1 MPSQS
6 SQSSAKAHRGQLG
19 FALLELIVAMAIMAI
34 VGLLAWRGMDAM
46 IRGREVI
53 ERRSNEDLTYVQL
66 VRQFDRDCQ
75 EILRRDELNFSLGVT
90 NSSIANNSTA
100 NSSAPN
106 NSASNNSDSNTTIS
120 NLSNLTGNALPSIA
134 AGSKNIWWLRHYHAD
149 MQDAWLLVGYGMGP
163 TGLQRWTSQP
173 LLRRSDAI
181 ALWNNTLRN
190 PDLLSSDLLVSWQA
204 SNIVRQSFVI
214 QNSLLSGAGGSGISA
229 TGTGT
234 PIANNANNANNNSNN
249 NASNTNNTAP
259 NPAIGVIT
267 PDQQGLVMQWW
278 LKDISLPITRSCLMG
293 GAL

>member
-1 MPSQS
+1 MLRQS
-6 SQSSAKAHRGQLG
+6 SHSSAKANRGHGGQLG

-75 EILRRDELNFSLGVT
+75 EILRRDELNFSLGT
-90 NSSIANNSTA
+90 T
-100 NSSAPN
+100 N
-106 NSASNNSDSNTTIS
+106 NSASTTAPTTTG

-149 MQDAWLLVGYGMGP
+149 MQDAWLLVGYGMSP

-173 LLRRSDAI
+173 LLRRSDAL
-181 ALWNNTLRN
+181 ALWNNALRN

-204 SNIVRQSFVI
+204 PNIVRQSFVI

-234 PIANNANNANNNSNN
+234 PIANNANNN
-249 NASNTNNTAP
+249 SNTNNTAT

>member
-1 MPSQS
+1 MLRRS
-6 SQSSAKAHRGQLG
+6 SHSRSRAHRGQLG

-75 EILRRDELNFSLGVT
+75 EILRRDELNFSLGTT
-90 NSSIANNSTA
+90 NSGV
-100 NSSAPN
+100 
-106 NSASNNSDSNTTIS
+106 ASNSVPTTATSNLNNLTSNT
-120 NLSNLTGNALPSIA
+120 LPSIA

-149 MQDAWLLVGYGMGP
+149 MQDAWLLVGYGMSP

-173 LLRRSDAI
+173 LLRRSDAL
-181 ALWNNTLRN
+181 ALWNNALRN

-204 SNIVRQSFVI
+204 PNIVRQSFVI

-234 PIANNANNANNNSNN
+234 PIAN
-249 NASNTNNTAP
+249 SNTNNAASSPT
-259 NPAIGVIT
+259 IGVIT

-278 LKDISLPITRSCLMG
+278 LKDIALPITRSCLMG

>member
-1 MPSQS
+1 MTKRKLMLRQS
-6 SQSSAKAHRGQLG
+6 SHSSLGEYGRHRGQLG

-75 EILRRDELNFSLGVT
+75 EILRRDELNFSLGAT
-90 NSSIANNSTA
+90 NSTST
-100 NSSAPN
+100 
-106 NSASNNSDSNTTIS
+106 TTATTS
-120 NLSNLTGNALPSIA
+120 NLNNLTSNALPSIA

-149 MQDAWLLVGYGMGP
+149 MQDAWLLVGYGMSS

-173 LLRRSDAI
+173 LLRRSDAL
-181 ALWNNTLRN
+181 ALWNNALRN

-204 SNIVRQSFVI
+204 PNIVRQSFII

-234 PIANNANNANNNSNN
+234 PIADNANNVNNNANN
-249 NASNTNNTAP
+249 SNTAA
-259 NPAIGVIT
+259 NPTIGVIT

>member
-1 MPSQS
+1 MIKRKLMLRQS
-6 SQSSAKAHRGQLG
+6 SHPSPGEYGRHRGQLG

-75 EILRRDELNFSLGVT
+75 EILRRDELNFSLGV
-90 NSSIANNSTA
+90 ANST
-100 NSSAPN
+100 
-106 NSASNNSDSNTTIS
+106 SASTITATTS
-120 NLSNLTGNALPSIA
+120 NLNNLTSNALPSIA

-149 MQDAWLLVGYGMGP
+149 MQDAWLLVGYGMSS

-173 LLRRSDAI
+173 LLRRSDAL

-204 SNIVRQSFVI
+204 PNIVRQSFVI
-214 QNSLLSGAGGSGISA
+214 QSSVLSGAGGSGISA

-234 PIANNANNANNNSNN
+234 PIANNASNTSNTSNN
-249 NASNTNNTAP
+249 TTSNPT
-259 NPAIGVIT
+259 IGVIT

>member
-1 MPSQS
+1 VTKRKLMLRQS
-6 SQSSAKAHRGQLG
+6 SHSSSGEHGRHRGQLG

-53 ERRSNEDLTYVQL
+53 ERRSNDDLTYVQL
-66 VRQFDRDCQ
+66 VRQFDHDCQ
-75 EILRRDELNFSLGVT
+75 EILRRDELNFSLGAT
-90 NSSIANNSTA
+90 
-100 NSSAPN
+100 
-106 NSASNNSDSNTTIS
+106 NSASTTTATTS
-120 NLSNLTGNALPSIA
+120 NLNNLTSNALPSIA
-134 AGSKNIWWLRHYHAD
+134 TGSKNIWWLRHYHVD
-149 MQDAWLLVGYGMGP
+149 MQDAWLLVGYGMSS
-163 TGLQRWTSQP
+163 TGLQRWISQP
-173 LLRRSDAI
+173 LLRRSDAL

-204 SNIVRQSFVI
+204 PNIVRQSFII

-234 PIANNANNANNNSNN
+234 PIADNANNVNNNANNSNT
-249 NASNTNNTAP
+249 ASNPT
-259 NPAIGVIT
+259 IGVIT